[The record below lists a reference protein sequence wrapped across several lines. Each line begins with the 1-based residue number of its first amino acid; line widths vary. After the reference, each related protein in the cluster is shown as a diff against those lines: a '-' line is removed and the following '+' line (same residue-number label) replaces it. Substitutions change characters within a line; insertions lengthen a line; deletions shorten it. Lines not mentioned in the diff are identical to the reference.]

1 MNPCSS
7 ERLEAKECAL
17 HNKLDSGN
25 ARRHDF
31 IMAQT
36 EGLKREFEKK
46 LRKFLILLNTENSNI
61 K

>member
-25 ARRHDF
+25 ARLHDF
-31 IMAQT
+31 LMAQT

-46 LRKFLILLNTENSNI
+46 AEENFDFVEH
-61 K
+61 